1 MRWSD
6 ELIRYGLKRLQRQMA
21 AHDEPRRHN
30 ERPIIFSIVQ
40 DSIREQCESVQWRC
54 QKPFNGEFPR
64 GFKFCERLY
73 RSSAKLTSKTNS
85 V

>member
-21 AHDEPRRHN
+21 AHDEPRRHH

-54 QKPFNGEFPR
+54 QKPTNGDGPR
-64 GFKFCERLY
+64 GCESCEILY
-73 RSSAKLTSKTNS
+73 RSSAKLTSKIHS